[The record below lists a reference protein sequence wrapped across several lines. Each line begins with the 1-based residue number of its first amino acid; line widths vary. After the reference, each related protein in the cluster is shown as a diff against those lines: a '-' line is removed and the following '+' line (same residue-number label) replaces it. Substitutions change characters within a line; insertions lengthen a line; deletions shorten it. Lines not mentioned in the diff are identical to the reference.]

1 MCRIQISRR
10 RVSICELSVE
20 SAGVCSAQHDENGR
34 RFRNVK
40 RRRPRTAGTR
50 PKPVLITGLAV
61 NHLGEILETLRR
73 RSRQAMT
80 DVTDTYSVGLSTTTW
95 ETLAIERPDLTM

>member
-1 MCRIQISRR
+1 VCGIQILRR
-10 RVSICELSVE
+10 RVSICVLSIEL
-20 SAGVCSAQHDENGR
+20 AGVCSAQPDENGR

-40 RRRPRTAGTR
+40 RRRRRTAGTR
-50 PKPVLITGLAV
+50 PMPDLITGLAV

-80 DVTDTYSVGLSTTTW
+80 DVADTYSVGLSTTTW